1 MASLLIHDRYK
12 KFNLA
17 TLYEC
22 FRFAPFMKNLFRALY
37 LASLSIGT
45 VLLFNSCDFKG
56 TSVQAGSLVLPADQ
70 PFVGRVDEEKP
81 AAENPI
87 PVAAAELIM
96 ARPQVPIL
104 CYHQVRDYKST
115 DSRSSRDY
123 IVPPSIFSAQ
133 MKALADSGY
142 HTILPKDLYVYLA
155 TGAGLPEKPVLI
167 SFDDGCDEQFDI
179 THQVLDPLRF
189 KASFFIMT
197 VSVNRPNYLKA
208 DQIKQLSEEGH
219 AIGLHTWDHHNV
231 KQYQPQDWVTQVDKP
246 KAQLEKIIG
255 APIQFFAYPFGLW
268 NEAAIPALKNRGL
281 QAAFQLSTARDPKDP
296 LYTIRR
302 IIVTGDA
309 SGTKLIAQM
318 HRSFH

>member
-1 MASLLIHDRYK
+1 
-12 KFNLA
+12 
-17 TLYEC
+17 
-22 FRFAPFMKNLFRALY
+22 MKNLLNALY
-37 LASLSIGT
+37 LASLSILT
-45 VLLFNSCDFKG
+45 ILLFNSCDFKG
-56 TSVQAGSLVLPADQ
+56 TKAQAGSLVLPADQ
-70 PFVGRVDEEKP
+70 PFVGA
-81 AAENPI
+81 AAEAKTRSAEPVV
-87 PVAAAELIM
+87 VAAADIIL
-96 ARPQVPIL
+96 ARQQVPVL
-104 CYHQVRDYKST
+104 CYHQVRDYKLT
-115 DSRSSRDY
+115 DSKSSRDY
-123 IVPPSIFSAQ
+123 IVPPAIFGAQ

-142 HTILPKDLYVYLA
+142 HSILPKDLYNYLA

-208 DQIKQLSEEGH
+208 EQIKQLSVEGH

-231 KQYQPQDWVTQVDKP
+231 KQYQPIDWVTQVDKP

-255 APIQFFAYPFGLW
+255 EPIQFFAYPFGLW
-268 NEAAIPALKNRGL
+268 NEAAIPALKNSGL
-281 QAAFQLSTARDPKDP
+281 QAAFQLSTVRDQNNP

-309 SGTKLIAQM
+309 SGEKLIAQM
-318 HRSFH
+318 RRSFH